1 MSTRAVPPRGFCD
14 GKGESAVRQGSG
26 SLAGD
31 RSRGKKHHPAA
42 VGTRAA
48 DGDGASE
55 SFGGEGGQIGA
66 GGRLPVVRANT
77 PQTATAPRTN
87 RPGLRVLNSSRPAR
101 APFIAS
107 SEAVSRNNGECSSV
121 RLRASAASI
130 VCDDAHEVRSPC
142 AGRTRCATASARE
155 PRFAEAETSA

>member
-1 MSTRAVPPRGFCD
+1 MRR
-14 GKGESAVRQGSG
+14 GSG

-66 GGRLPVVRANT
+66 GGRLPVARANT

-87 RPGLRVLNSSRPAR
+87 RPGPGLLNPSRPAR

-107 SEAVSRNNGECSSV
+107 SEAVSRNSGECSSV

-130 VCDDAHEVRSPC
+130 ACDDAHEARYPVSPAERAARPRVR
-142 AGRTRCATASARE
+142 AR
-155 PRFAEAETSA
+155 ADETEG